1 MKIIAAIIGMGIGQK
16 HLDAID
22 NYKKSFVK
30 IICEK
35 NKKKLNKLKI
45 KYPNKIIT
53 SDENCIYKDK
63 EINLVSI
70 ASYDNYHYQQIINSI
85 HSNKNIIVEKPMCL
99 NTKQLK
105 NIKKLLDKNKKIKM
119 TSNLVLRVNSLFN
132 KFKQK
137 VNDKKIFYIE
147 GDYLWGRKEKLFGWR
162 ANVKDY
168 SLTLGAGIHLID
180 LIMWLTKTRPISVYS
195 MGNKNATIGTRFKK
209 ESLIVMLFKFP
220 KNIIVKITANGGAI
234 YDHFHELKVFCLK
247 QTYVNSKLGS
257 FSYEDNRLIKES
269 SSYPDKK
276 NRKKLIRNFID
287 CLIEKKTSPII
298 TIKEQIDLMSVCFA
312 VDKSLKLNKTLK
324 IKYF

>member
-1 MKIIAAIIGMGIGQK
+1 MKIKAAIIGMGIGEK
-16 HLDAID
+16 HLIAID
-22 NYKKSFVK
+22 KYRGCEVK

-35 NKKKLNKLKI
+35 NKKKMNILKK
-45 KYPNKIIT
+45 KYPGKIIT
-53 SDENCIYKDK
+53 SDENLIYNDK

-70 ASYDNYHYQQIINSI
+70 ASYDNYHYKQIINSI
-85 HSNKNIIVEKPMCL
+85 RSNKNIIVEKPMCL
-99 NTKQLK
+99 NEKQLK
-105 NIKKLLDKNKKIKM
+105 IIKILLDKNKKIKM
-119 TSNLVLRVNSLFN
+119 TSNLVLRVNSLFK
-132 KFKQK
+132 KFKKK

-147 GDYLWGRKEKLFGWR
+147 GDYIWGRKKKLFDWR
-162 ANVKDY
+162 SKIKDY
-168 SLTLGAGIHLID
+168 SLTLGAGIHMID
-180 LIMWLTKTRPISVYS
+180 LIMWLTKSRPISVYS
-195 MGNKNATIGTRFKK
+195 MGNKTATIETKFKK

-247 QTYVNSKLGS
+247 QTYVNSRLGS
-257 FSYEDNRLIKES
+257 FYYDDNKFIKDN

-287 CLIEKKTSPII
+287 GLIEKKTKPII

-324 IKYF
+324 IKYL